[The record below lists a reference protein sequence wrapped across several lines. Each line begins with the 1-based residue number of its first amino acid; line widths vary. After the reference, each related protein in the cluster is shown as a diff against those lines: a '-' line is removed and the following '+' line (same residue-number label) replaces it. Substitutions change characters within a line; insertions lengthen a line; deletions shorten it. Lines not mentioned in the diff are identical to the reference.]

1 MKVVFSD
8 RARDDLDAIWQ
19 TIAAEN
25 PVRAT
30 SFVEELID
38 LGESLATM
46 PYRFAVFSR
55 YLAKGIRRAPHGNY
69 LIFYRVLNGRIEII
83 HVLHAARDIDR
94 MLFGGGE

>member
-1 MKVVFSD
+1 
-8 RARDDLDAIWQ
+8 
-19 TIAAEN
+19 
-25 PVRAT
+25 
-30 SFVEELID
+30 
-38 LGESLATM
+38 M